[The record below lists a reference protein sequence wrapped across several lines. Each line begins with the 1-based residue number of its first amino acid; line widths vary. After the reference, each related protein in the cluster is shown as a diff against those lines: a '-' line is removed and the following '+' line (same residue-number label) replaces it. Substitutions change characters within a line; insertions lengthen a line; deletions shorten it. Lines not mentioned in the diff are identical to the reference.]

1 MFEAYYSQLNT
12 PCLVVDE
19 PMTRE
24 NIKRMQQVAD
34 ANGCTLRPH
43 IKTHKT
49 PYFAKLQQQLGARG
63 ITSCKVSE
71 AEVMADA
78 GLRDIFIAYPL
89 VGAEKL
95 RRACALAQRVD
106 RLILA
111 VDSIA
116 QGTPLAEAAKAHDV
130 VLEIAAAGAR
140 ARKWRTLRRWCSSW
154 SHARI

>member
-63 ITSCKVSE
+63 ITSCQGVRGR
-71 AEVMADA
+71 AH
-78 GLRDIFIAYPL
+78 G
-89 VGAEKL
+89 
-95 RRACALAQRVD
+95 RRGRATFSSPTRWWARKSCA
-106 RLILA
+106 
-111 VDSIA
+111 
-116 QGTPLAEAAKAHDV
+116 
-130 VLEIAAAGAR
+130 AR
-140 ARKWRTLRRWCSSW
+140 ARWHSAWTG
-154 SHARI
+154 

>member
-89 VGAEKL
+89 VPYTSSAEPTLLPLLKFSK
-95 RRACALAQRVD
+95 RRMAFPDVD
-106 RLILA
+106 A
-111 VDSIA
+111 MVK
-116 QGTPLAEAAKAHDV
+116 T
-130 VLEIAAAGAR
+130 
-140 ARKWRTLRRWCSSW
+140 
-154 SHARI
+154 

>member
-49 PYFAKLQQQLGARG
+49 PYFAKLQMEAGACG
-63 ITSCKVSE
+63 IGCVTFSSPTRWWARKSC
-71 AEVMADA
+71 A
-78 GLRDIFIAYPL
+78 
-89 VGAEKL
+89 
-95 RRACALAQRVD
+95 
-106 RLILA
+106 
-111 VDSIA
+111 
-116 QGTPLAEAAKAHDV
+116 
-130 VLEIAAAGAR
+130 AR
-140 ARKWRTLRRWCSSW
+140 ARWHSAWTG
-154 SHARI
+154 

>member
-89 VGAEKL
+89 VG
-95 RRACALAQRVD
+95 D
-106 RLILA
+106 RKSTRLN
-111 VDSIA
+111 
-116 QGTPLAEAAKAHDV
+116 
-130 VLEIAAAGAR
+130 
-140 ARKWRTLRRWCSSW
+140 SS
-154 SHARI
+154 HL

>member
-43 IKTHKT
+43 IKTHKM

-71 AEVMADA
+71 AEV
-78 GLRDIFIAYPL
+78 I
-89 VGAEKL
+89 
-95 RRACALAQRVD
+95 D
-106 RLILA
+106 RKSTRLN
-111 VDSIA
+111 
-116 QGTPLAEAAKAHDV
+116 
-130 VLEIAAAGAR
+130 
-140 ARKWRTLRRWCSSW
+140 SSHNNQ
-154 SHARI
+154 SRMPSSA

>member
-1 MFEAYYSQLNT
+1 MYITGRSWNRGCSFAEADRRIAKFEAYYSQLNT

-24 NIKRMQQVAD
+24 NIERMQQVAD

-71 AEVMADA
+71 SEVMADA

-89 VGAEKL
+89 VGA
-95 RRACALAQRVD
+95 
-106 RLILA
+106 
-111 VDSIA
+111 
-116 QGTPLAEAAKAHDV
+116 
-130 VLEIAAAGAR
+130 
-140 ARKWRTLRRWCSSW
+140 
-154 SHARI
+154 